1 MSFLKRLFC
10 SPVEQAMEVDAA
22 LSKCQLGG
30 SSNDCS
36 LIKQLQAKQAQKRD
50 VDAKIKS
57 YEDHSQVNIPQL
69 INLLLEMEKKG
80 FEMCNYDHHYPFGG
94 HTPSSI
100 RECFKYSFGTMMLET
115 ILDDMS
121 ESDVEQIGCELKSL
135 KTRASI
141 VCDLR
146 RQSTELNTEIATI
159 KSQLGI
165 E

>member
-10 SPVEQAMEVDAA
+10 SPVEQAREVDAA
-22 LSKCQLGG
+22 LSKCQLEG

-36 LIKQLQAKQAQKRD
+36 LIKQLQVKQAQKRD
-50 VDAKIKS
+50 VDAKIES
-57 YEDHSQVNIPQL
+57 YKDRSQVNITQL
-69 INLLLEMEKKG
+69 IELLSEMEKKW
-80 FEMCNYDHHYPFGG
+80 FEMCNYNRHYPFGG
-94 HTPSSI
+94 HTRSSI
-100 RECFKYSFGTMMLET
+100 GECFKYSFGTMMLET
-115 ILDDMS
+115 ILDGMS
-121 ESDVEQIGCELKSL
+121 ESDVEQIGHELKSL